1 LTVGRPKRNAAI
13 YGIVVVAYFV
23 TTVLAKVFTAPVG
36 FLGVVI
42 VFVFVLF
49 HGSRLYGWDNIMMF
63 FLITFVI
70 SWSLE
75 SLSIAVGFPFGNY
88 HYTGIWKI
96 GEVPWI
102 IIPAYFGTGYLSWL
116 LAHILLNNYD
126 SRIAGKRLILIPTIA
141 SFIMVM
147 WDLSMDPILSTIQ
160 GEWIWE
166 DGGFYFGVPLTNF
179 FGWYLTV
186 FLIYL
191 VYSIYLSRNHFKEGD
206 YWAKRKS
213 FWVVIPLMYLG
224 VALQYLLAPFFA
236 TTNPEIYWSVFLVS
250 IYTMVFV
257 SLISLWRV
265 AEDIKR

>member
-1 LTVGRPKRNAAI
+1 MAKSSKVNAAI
-13 YGIVVVAYFV
+13 FGIFVIAYYV
-23 TTVLAKVFTAPVG
+23 TTVVAKVFTAPVG
-36 FLGVVI
+36 LLGVAVT
-42 VFVFVLF
+42 FVFVLY
-49 HGSRLYGWDNIMMF
+49 HGSRLYGWKNIIVF

-70 SWSLE
+70 SWFLE

-88 HYTGIWKI
+88 YYTGIWKI

-102 IIPAYFGTGYLSWL
+102 IMPAYFGAGYLSWL
-116 LAHILLNNYD
+116 LAHILLTNYD
-126 SRIAGKRLILIPTIA
+126 SRIVGKKLIAIPIIA

-179 FGWYLTV
+179 FGWYMTV

-191 VYSIYLSRNHFKEGD
+191 VYSMYLSRNHFKQGAN
-206 YWAKRKS
+206 WAKSKS
-213 FWVVIPLMYLG
+213 FWIVVPLMYLG

-236 TTNPEIYWSVFLVS
+236 TTNLFIYWSVFLVS

-257 SLISLWRV
+257 SLISLLRV
-265 AEDIKR
+265 VEDIK